1 MGDPSCLTHAL
12 VLQQPPFLVTPACS
26 DNWASLRLPKPSPQQ
41 LPPSVSWLKNPSL
54 QQEPL
59 IVAWLGVR
67 GWVPAPKL
75 QQVTPTIN
83 LLATLPQLDAYSAGV
98 PHLAAL
104 QLTLRASKVE
114 T

>member
-1 MGDPSCLTHAL
+1 MPL
-12 VLQQPPFLVTPACS
+12 VLQQPPFQVTPACS
-26 DNWASLRLPKPSPQQ
+26 DNRASLRLPKPSPQQ

-54 QQEPL
+54 QQEAL
-59 IVAWLGVR
+59 IVAWLEFR
-67 GWVPAPKL
+67 GWVPASKL
-75 QQVTPTIN
+75 QQVTPTIKW
-83 LLATLPQLDAYSAGV
+83 LATLPQLDAYPARA